1 MSDDPDTADAPL
13 PDPEAAAAAAAEA
26 LRRATRSTAPR
37 RTAPTTRGRTSSGT
51 RDPQTVGQ
59 AVDDLLAE
67 RGWQQESAVASLVSR
82 WEEIVGTD
90 LAAHVVPVSFQ
101 DGVLTLQAESTAWAT
116 QTRLLQGDLRR
127 AIDQDLGGGVVTG
140 LTVLGPTAPSWV
152 KGPRHVKGRGP
163 RDTYG

>member
-1 MSDDPDTADAPL
+1 MSADDDAHMPAL
-13 PDPEAAAAAAAEA
+13 PDPEDAAAAAAEA

-37 RTAPTTRGRTSSGT
+37 RTTSSTRSRVSGGS

-67 RGWQQESAVASLVSR
+67 RGWQQESAVASLMSR
-82 WEEIVGTD
+82 WEQIVGPD
-90 LAAHVVPVSFQ
+90 LAAHVAPVSFQ
-101 DGVLTLQAESTAWAT
+101 EGVLTLQAESTAWAT
-116 QTRLLQGDLRR
+116 QTRLLQNDLRR
-127 AIDQDLGGGVVTG
+127 AIDQDLGGGVVTD

>member
-1 MSDDPDTADAPL
+1 MPDDVDPPMPAL
-13 PDPEAAAAAAAEA
+13 PDPEDAAAAAAEA

-37 RTAPTTRGRTSSGT
+37 RSAPTTRGRTSGGT
-51 RDPQTVGQ
+51 RDPQTLGQ

-67 RGWQQESAVASLVSR
+67 RGWQQESAVASLMSR
-82 WEEIVGTD
+82 WEEIVGPD
-90 LAAHVVPVSFQ
+90 LAAHVAPVSFQ

-116 QTRLLQGDLRR
+116 QTRLLQNDLRR
-127 AIDQDLGGGVVTG
+127 AIDQDLGGGVVTD

>member
-1 MSDDPDTADAPL
+1 MSAEDDAVMPAL
-13 PDPEAAAAAAAEA
+13 PDPEDAAAAAAEA

-37 RTAPTTRGRTSSGT
+37 RTTSSTRGRVSGGS

-67 RGWQQESAVASLVSR
+67 RGWQQESAVASLMSR
-82 WEEIVGTD
+82 WEQIVGPD
-90 LAAHVVPVSFQ
+90 LAAHVAPVSFQ
-101 DGVLTLQAESTAWAT
+101 EGVLTLQAESTAWAT
-116 QTRLLQGDLRR
+116 QTRLLQNDLRR
-127 AIDQDLGGGVVTG
+127 AIDQDLGGGVVTD